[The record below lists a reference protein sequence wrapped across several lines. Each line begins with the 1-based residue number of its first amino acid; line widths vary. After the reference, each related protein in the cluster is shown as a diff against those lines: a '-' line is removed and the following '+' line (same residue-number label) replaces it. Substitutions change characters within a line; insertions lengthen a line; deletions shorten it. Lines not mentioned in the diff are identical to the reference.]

1 MTQPFKVAIADDHPI
16 FREGLEM
23 ILEDQ
28 EDLEVVI
35 SAEGGGD
42 LLKKLATED
51 ADIVLLDH
59 SMPDMDGFET
69 LQKLREGYPNL
80 KVIVLTMH
88 NDQPLI
94 IKYMKAGAVGYLLK
108 EEKPATILE
117 SLRKART
124 GKKVLPQYAADAILN
139 GLNEDQTPGAD
150 KVSSSPN
157 NEFTPREKEILS
169 IIGKKDRQKLAAHFS
184 ISMNTIDYHLKNLRE
199 KTGCSSTP
207 ELVYWAIRNGYQN
220 S

>member
-35 SAEGGGD
+35 SAGGGRD

-59 SMPDMDGFET
+59 SMPEMDGFET
-69 LQKLREGYPNL
+69 LQKIREGYPDL

-88 NDQPLI
+88 DDHSLI
-94 IKYMKAGAVGYLLK
+94 IKYMKAGAMGYLLK
-108 EEKPATILE
+108 EEKSTIILE

-124 GKKVLPQYAADAILN
+124 GTKVLPQYAADAILN
-139 GLNEDQTPGAD
+139 GLNGDQTTGAD
-150 KVSSSPN
+150 QGSAFPK

-169 IIGKKDRQKLAAHFS
+169 IIGKKDRQKLAAHFGIS
-184 ISMNTIDYHLKNLRE
+184 INTVDYHLRNLRE
-199 KTGCSSTP
+199 KTSCSSTP
-207 ELVYWAIRNGYQN
+207 ELVYWAIRNGYQKP
-220 S
+220 